1 MALRKV
7 TEEGVTYFEVYIGC
21 PICTSR
27 GVFTNQSH
35 ITHKN
40 CGGTMF
46 LGDNAFYKCIKCGE
60 KSHVKNWNYYYDCST
75 HLNDQ
80 GENSPREL
88 GLKGE
93 KEDSIPDATLHK
105 TLTIAIAGAIV
116 NDAGVAWLQ
125 EFLKNLDEW

>member
-1 MALRKV
+1 M
-7 TEEGVTYFEVYIGC
+7 YIGC
-21 PICTSR
+21 PVCASR

-46 LGDNAFYKCIKCGE
+46 LGDNAFYKSIKCGE
-60 KSHVKNWNYYYDCST
+60 ISHVKNWNYYSGCSV
-75 HLNDQ
+75 HLNDY
-80 GENSPREL
+80 GENSPGEL

-93 KEDSIPDATLHK
+93 KEDSAPNAVSDTIPV
-105 TLTIAIAGAIV
+105 AIAGVIV

-125 EFLKNLDEW
+125 EFLKNL

>member
-1 MALRKV
+1 
-7 TEEGVTYFEVYIGC
+7 
-21 PICTSR
+21 
-27 GVFTNQSH
+27 
-35 ITHKN
+35 
-40 CGGTMF
+40 MF